1 VLEHTPVGNP
11 KTYAIVDTQRGLHE
25 ESQKRT
31 VEYQSRDLG
40 VVAREVTPNGSPSI
54 KSMHL

>member
-1 VLEHTPVGNP
+1 MLEHTPVGNP

-31 VEYQSRDLG
+31 VEYQSSDLG
-40 VVAREVTPNGSPSI
+40 KLQKPEYKVHANFNYTVS
-54 KSMHL
+54 